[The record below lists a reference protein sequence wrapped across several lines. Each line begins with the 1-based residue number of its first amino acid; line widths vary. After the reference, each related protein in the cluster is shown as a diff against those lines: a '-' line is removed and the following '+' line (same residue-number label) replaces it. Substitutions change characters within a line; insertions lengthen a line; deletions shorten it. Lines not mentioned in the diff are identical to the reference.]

1 MLLIY
6 SHHITPRLSY
16 TLQFIFNEVWK
27 YPFELTDRADVFEA
41 FEGPRIYYG
50 KNPSATCIQIEP
62 QGLLH
67 ATGIQ
72 PQEIQCFTH
81 LGYPAFFKSSG
92 VGYPFDIFS
101 GVFYLISRYEEYLPH
116 TKDLYGRFPHTASLA
131 FKEGFL
137 NIPLVNYWLIDFQQ
151 AVRQLYPGFQPAGNV
166 FRYVPTYDIDIAWSY
181 KHKGFGRNLGGW
193 LLKPGLE
200 RCRVLAGRK
209 PDPYDSYTFIEQ
221 LSEKY
226 HHQPAFFFLLSE
238 DRNRYNKNIRPS
250 HPAMQELI
258 HRLNHYRAGI
268 HPSYN
273 SMQQPGLIEQEISL
287 LQNITEKPVRD
298 SRQHYLR
305 FELPQTYR
313 ALIRAGIV
321 NEFSMGYGS
330 INGFRASVAH
340 AFHWYDLEAEQI
352 TPLKIHPFCFMDAN
366 SYFEQ
371 KQDVTVTQQ
380 ELNDYY
386 EKCRSVHGCMITIF
400 HNHILG
406 SEKMFS
412 GWSEMYA
419 QFASRIS

>member
-50 KNPSATCIQIEP
+50 KNPPATCIQIEP

-81 LGYPAFFKSSG
+81 LGYPAFFKSPG

-226 HHQPAFFFLLSE
+226 HHQPVFFFLLSE